1 MHPCAGEDADD
12 EKGGGLGHRWGA
24 RGVWEFSVLS
34 AGFGCDPKS
43 TLKITLSIYTHTHT
57 HRLVRHT
64 SRFRVH
70 TDDDLATRTG
80 QSVHPH
86 PL

>member
-57 HRLVRHT
+57 Q
-64 SRFRVH
+64 
-70 TDDDLATRTG
+70 AG
-80 QSVHPH
+80 QAHKQIQGPH
-86 PL
+86 GR